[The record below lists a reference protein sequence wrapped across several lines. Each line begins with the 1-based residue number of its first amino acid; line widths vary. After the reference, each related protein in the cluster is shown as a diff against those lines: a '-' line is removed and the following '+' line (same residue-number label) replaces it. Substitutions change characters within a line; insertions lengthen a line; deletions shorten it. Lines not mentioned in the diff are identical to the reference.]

1 MIPVIAD
8 RRLVSAATAVGR
20 RFAWASRY
28 VPGSARE
35 AARSYASLAD
45 PVHRHAFVHT
55 ARSVIDSGG
64 QRVSAMNRL
73 DLADQLP
80 VLIAWGTE
88 DRMIPVEHAHRAHE
102 LVPGSELTLFEGA
115 GHFPHCDRPHEFAGR
130 LLDFLDRR
138 PAGVWDPDQLARRIA
153 DHTKFDD

>member
-1 MIPVIAD
+1 VLGRLGLRANANVRGLTEGLD
-8 RRLVSAATAVGR
+8 SLGDSDTRR
-20 RFAWASRY
+20 
-28 VPGSARE
+28 
-35 AARSYASLAD
+35 
-45 PVHRHAFVHT
+45 AFVHT

-64 QRVSAMNRL
+64 QRVRATNRL

-102 LVPGSELTLFEGA
+102 LILGSELALFEGA
-115 GHFPHCDRPHEFAGR
+115 GHFPHCDRPGDFAER

-138 PAGVWDPDQLARRIA
+138 PPGVWDPDQLARRIA
-153 DHTKFDD
+153 DHTQFDD